1 RKSDAARSGHRK
13 RKPELLEHNPV
24 LWLAGQEPAL
34 RKLVWL
40 IVIGW
45 GVFVGAIGLTSPKEP
60 MNAYT
65 GAKLGGFLFKAL
77 IAAQACRF
85 FAESRRTGALELLLC
100 TPLRNRDLISGQFA
114 ALRRLF
120 LWPIITF
127 LLLGFWP
134 VIVLIG
140 TL

>member
-1 RKSDAARSGHRK
+1 PAWILLAAAAWTLTRGSRDENSDGQPGRILSHLWRKPDAARSGHRK
-13 RKPELLEHNPV
+13 RKPELLEHNPI
-24 LWLAGQEPAL
+24 LWLAGEEPAL

-77 IAAQACRF
+77 IAAQAC
-85 FAESRRTGALELLLC
+85 S
-100 TPLRNRDLISGQFA
+100 
-114 ALRRLF
+114 
-120 LWPIITF
+120 
-127 LLLGFWP
+127 
-134 VIVLIG
+134 
-140 TL
+140 